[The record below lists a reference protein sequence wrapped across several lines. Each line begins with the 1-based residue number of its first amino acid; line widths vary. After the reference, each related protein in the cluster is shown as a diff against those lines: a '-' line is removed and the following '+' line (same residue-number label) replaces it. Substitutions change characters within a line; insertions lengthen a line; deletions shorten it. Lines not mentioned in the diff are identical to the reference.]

1 MIFFRIDYL
10 CLVMPKTKYK
20 FNPDSLS
27 YDKVRLGVKELFFR
41 FLAYLTASVII
52 AVIYWVIFASFFD
65 SPKEKALEREV
76 EQMTIQYDLI
86 HREMANI
93 ENVLVGLQKTDDNL
107 YRTIFEAEPIP
118 DTKRDGGVGG
128 VNRYESLE
136 GYTNSRLVI
145 ETATR
150 LDKIR
155 KRVYVQSK
163 SFDDL
168 IELAQN
174 KEDMLRS
181 IPAIL
186 PISNKD
192 LTRTASG
199 FGLRIHPIYKIIKF
213 HYGMDFTSPAGT
225 DVYSTG
231 NGVVIKCLS
240 SKRGYGNHII
250 IDHGFGYISLYAHLS
265 NFNVRVRQKVQRGDV
280 IGFVGNTG
288 TSVANHLHYEIKL
301 NGTNVDPV
309 NYYFEDLSP
318 EEYERM
324 IEIASKTGQSFD

>member
-1 MIFFRIDYL
+1 
-10 CLVMPKTKYK
+10 MPRTKYK

-27 YDKVRLGVKELFFR
+27 FDKVSLGVKALLLR
-41 FLAYLTASVII
+41 FLAYFTGSAII

-65 SPKEKALEREV
+65 SPKEKALKREV

-86 HREMANI
+86 HREMINV
-93 ENVLVGLQKTDDNL
+93 ENVLEDLQKTDDNL

-118 DTKRDGGVGG
+118 ATLREGGVGG
-128 VNRYESLE
+128 VNRYEALE
-136 GYTNSRLVI
+136 GYNNSNLVI
-145 ETATR
+145 ETAKR
-150 LDKIR
+150 LDIIR
-155 KRVYVQSK
+155 KRVYLQSK

-168 IELAQN
+168 IDLAKN
-174 KEDMLRS
+174 KEDMLKS
-181 IPAIL
+181 VPAII

-213 HYGMDFTSPAGT
+213 HYGMDFTAPSGT
-225 DVYSTG
+225 DIYATG
-231 NGVVIKCLS
+231 NGVVVAVLR
-240 SKRGYGNHII
+240 SKRGLGNHII
-250 IDHGFGYISLYAHLS
+250 IDHGFGYTSIYAHL
-265 NFNVRVRQKVQRGDV
+265 NDFNVRVGQKVQRGDV

-301 NGTNVDPV
+301 NGKNVDPV
-309 NYYFEDLSP
+309 NYYFEDLTAA
-318 EEYERM
+318 EYERM